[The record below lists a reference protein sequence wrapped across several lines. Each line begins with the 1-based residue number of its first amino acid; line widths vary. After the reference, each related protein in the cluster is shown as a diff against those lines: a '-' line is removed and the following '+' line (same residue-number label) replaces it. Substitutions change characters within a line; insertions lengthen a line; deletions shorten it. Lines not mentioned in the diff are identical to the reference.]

1 MGAAAVATDR
11 PPASTLWDAMLA
23 FLGPWD
29 FVIIV
34 AVIALIFGTRP
45 FARAL
50 RSLKSGGRE
59 LKRGIS
65 DDDELPPPES

>member
-1 MGAAAVATDR
+1 
-11 PPASTLWDAMLA
+11 MLA
-23 FLGPWD
+23 FFGPWD

-34 AVIALIFGTRP
+34 AVIAFFFGAKP

-59 LKRGIS
+59 LKRGIRG
-65 DDDELPPPES
+65 DDELPPPES

>member
-1 MGAAAVATDR
+1 MAAR
-11 PPASTLWDAMLA
+11 STLSGVLA
-23 FLGPWD
+23 IFGPWD

-34 AVIALIFGTRP
+34 AVIAFVFGTRP

-59 LKRGIS
+59 LKRGVRGK
-65 DDDELPPPES
+65 DDLPPPKT

>member
-1 MGAAAVATDR
+1 V
-11 PPASTLWDAMLA
+11 TLALI
-23 FLGPWD
+23 GPWD

-34 AVIALIFGTRP
+34 GVLVFVLGTRP

-59 LKRGIS
+59 LRRGVRG
-65 DDDELPPPES
+65 DDELPPPTESN

>member
-1 MGAAAVATDR
+1 V
-11 PPASTLWDAMLA
+11 TLAL
-23 FLGPWD
+23 LGPWD

-34 AVIALIFGTRP
+34 GVLVLVFGTRP

-59 LKRGIS
+59 LRRGVRGG
-65 DDDELPPPES
+65 DDKLPPPPETS

>member
-1 MGAAAVATDR
+1 
-11 PPASTLWDAMLA
+11 MLA

-34 AVIALIFGTRP
+34 AVLLLLFGTRP

-59 LKRGIS
+59 LKRGIRS
-65 DDDELPPPES
+65 EDELPPPADK